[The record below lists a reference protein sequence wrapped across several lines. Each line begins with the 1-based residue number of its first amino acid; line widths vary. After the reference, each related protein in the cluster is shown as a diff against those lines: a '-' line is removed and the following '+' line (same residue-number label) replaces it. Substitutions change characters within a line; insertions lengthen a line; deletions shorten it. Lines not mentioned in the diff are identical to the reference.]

1 MTSATLPLLLRPLR
15 LCCVLLG
22 LAYSATV
29 AAQAQEPVGSPSPS
43 PCSPGLELAEQRYV
57 EADYSAAELLAL
69 NCAYHPEA
77 DSAQRQQAYRLLA
90 LSSIK
95 QGLLVEAQQ
104 AVIRLL
110 GVDFG
115 YEPDVVRDPPAYVAL
130 VASVKDQLRVVAQ
143 EEQEQEE
150 VSAPVRLDEPG
161 TAAAVVNVNAATA
174 AELDAVPGVGPVLA
188 ARIIEYRDTIG
199 PFRSVQDLQE
209 VSGIGPRSIERMA
222 PYLTTEESTRLVV
235 EAGGGSAP
243 PPTVPSPTVEESP
256 DPVSS
261 LDQALVNLNTASAIE
276 LESLDGIGPALAAR
290 IIEHREAHGPFRRVE
305 DVAAVRGI
313 GPRTLGRFVDRATV
327 E

>member
-22 LAYSATV
+22 LAYSASA

-57 EADYSAAELLAL
+57 ESDYSAAELLAL

-143 EEQEQEE
+143 EEQEE
-150 VSAPVRLDEPG
+150 VPVPARPDESG

-174 AELDAVPGVGPVLA
+174 AELDAVPGIGPVLA
-188 ARIIEYRDTIG
+188 ARIIEYREAIG

-261 LDQALVNLNTASAIE
+261 FDQALVNLNTASAIE

-290 IIEHREAHGPFRRVE
+290 IIEYREAHGPFRRVE

>member
-1 MTSATLPLLLRPLR
+1 MTSAAPRLLLRPLR
-15 LCCVLLG
+15 LCCLLLG

-29 AAQAQEPVGSPSPS
+29 AAQVQEPVGSPSPS

-77 DSAQRQQAYRLLA
+77 YSVQRQQAYRLLA

-130 VASVKDQLRVVAQ
+130 VASVKDQLRVVAPEGQ
-143 EEQEQEE
+143 EQEQ
-150 VSAPVRLDEPG
+150 VPAPARLDEPG
-161 TAAAVVNVNAATA
+161 TAAVVVNMNAATA
-174 AELDAVPGVGPVLA
+174 AELDAVPGIGPVLA
-188 ARIIEYRDTIG
+188 ARIIEYREAIG

-243 PPTVPSPTVEESP
+243 PLTVEESP

-261 LDQALVNLNTASAIE
+261 FDQALVNLNTASAIE
-276 LESLDGIGPALAAR
+276 LEALDGIGLALAAR
-290 IIEHREAHGPFRRVE
+290 IIEYREAHGPFRRVE
-305 DVAAVRGI
+305 DIAAVRGI
-313 GPRTLGRFVDRATV
+313 GPRTLERFANRATV
-327 E
+327 D